1 MLVCVE
7 SWLHEKKNINFT
19 GFNTY
24 RKDSIHTSG
33 GGILILIK
41 KHLAYKEIQNVTSP
55 DESIELSGIEI
66 NNISPNLRIFIC
78 YRTPGCNLEQEKWDG
93 IINTTVRSYSNSI
106 LMGDFNAHNTA
117 WNCLSTDTNGERLLQ
132 SIDDS
137 DTFLHNVNSLT
148 HIDFYRTKI

>member
-41 KHLAYKEIQNVTSP
+41 KTFSLQRNTKCN
-55 DESIELSGIEI
+55 ES
-66 NNISPNLRIFIC
+66 R
-78 YRTPGCNLEQEKWDG
+78 
-93 IINTTVRSYSNSI
+93 
-106 LMGDFNAHNTA
+106 
-117 WNCLSTDTNGERLLQ
+117 
-132 SIDDS
+132 
-137 DTFLHNVNSLT
+137 
-148 HIDFYRTKI
+148 